1 MEREEVVLISYI
13 LLFSWFFLYRIIEV
27 DTEIE
32 EPSTLEVADFV
43 RIQQPSARIN
53 PNLMKI
59 KIEEDYNSI
68 EAPRQESNEKSE
80 TATGEEVQGSSTVTQ
95 VKWKPTM
102 NVERESKFNIILE
115 LLSLRATVRSA
126 FVC

>member
-1 MEREEVVLISYI
+1 MLISYI

-27 DTEIE
+27 DIEIE

-53 PNLMKI
+53 PSLMKI
-59 KIEEDYNSI
+59 KIEEDYNPI
-68 EAPRQESNEKSE
+68 EAPKHESNEESE
-80 TATGEEVQGSSTVTQ
+80 TATGDEVQGSSPLTK